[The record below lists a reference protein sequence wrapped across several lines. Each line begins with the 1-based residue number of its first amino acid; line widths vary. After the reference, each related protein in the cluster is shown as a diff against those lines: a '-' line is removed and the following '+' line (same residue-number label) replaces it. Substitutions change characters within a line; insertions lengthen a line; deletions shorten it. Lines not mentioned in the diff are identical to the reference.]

1 MSFSNFQSK
10 STLTYILIILSV
22 LMQMT
27 VTYHMHICMAC
38 SIDKQTFRIAFGTI
52 TEADSLIRRLLG
64 RVTFTIYLY
73 LHFI

>member
-1 MSFSNFQSK
+1 MYFNLYIDNIISFNANDS
-10 STLTYILIILSV
+10 
-22 LMQMT
+22 
-27 VTYHMHICMAC
+27 TYHMHICMAC